1 MDDMTERI
9 RGLGQWCDQA
19 KETAADLRNLDFLI
33 VFMFN
38 VAFPGSQGRPGGPG
52 EAKIARGDSP

>member
-38 VAFPGSQGRPGGPG
+38 VAFPGSQGRPGGP
-52 EAKIARGDSP
+52 E